1 MLGKSFWGLL
11 LLLLPLSLFT
21 LDLGTTQKLERL
33 SQILTQLEQDNEMLQ
48 LQLAE
53 ANSLILSS
61 EKRLNSALEKIELQ
75 AKELSD
81 QLTLQN
87 ETESSLK
94 KLRASLIASNNDTI
108 FYIVGASIIGVLGGY
123 FLKSVF

>member
-1 MLGKSFWGLL
+1 MLLKSFWGLL

-33 SQILTQLEQDNEMLQ
+33 SQILTQLEQDNEILVYQ
-48 LQLAE
+48 LEE
-53 ANSLILSS
+53 ANAIIQNS
-61 EKRLNSALEKIELQ
+61 EKRLNSMLEKIDLQ
-75 AKELSD
+75 SKELSD

-94 KLRASLIASNNDTI
+94 KLRESLIASNNDTV
-108 FYIVGASIIGVLGGY
+108 FYIVGASIIGVLSGY